1 MRPAPLL
8 FAIPVLLLALALV
21 ALRASFDAPPD
32 VSTIQVNNNVFAVNV
47 QP

>member
-21 ALRASFDAPPD
+21 SLRASFDAPED
-32 VSTIQVNNNVFAVNV
+32 ISTIQVNDNVFAVNV
-47 QP
+47 QH

>member
-21 ALRASFDAPPD
+21 SLRASFDAPAEVQP
-32 VSTIQVNNNVFAVNV
+32 VQVTNSVFAVNI
-47 QP
+47 QH